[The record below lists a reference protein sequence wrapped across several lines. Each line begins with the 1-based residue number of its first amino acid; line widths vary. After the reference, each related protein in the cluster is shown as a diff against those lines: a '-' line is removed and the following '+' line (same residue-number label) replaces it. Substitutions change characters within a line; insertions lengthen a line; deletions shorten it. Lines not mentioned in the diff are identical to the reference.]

1 MHNKHKK
8 GGGRDEVERSIR
20 AIVSSYPATINI
32 NTANKQKLGDVRSCD
47 ATWRLGDATR
57 CDLATELGDAT
68 CMDPV
73 GLTYHIILL

>member
-32 NTANKQKLGDVRSCD
+32 NTANKQKLGDVR
-47 ATWRLGDATR
+47 